1 MSTWAW
7 QRFEG
12 FAYHLS
18 KSVLDFG
25 RLYCFKTSP
34 RKECCNAVFAATL
47 QRCFACYKTSPDFP
61 SAWGWVDKDWLIFNL
76 WVNLSFNIT
85 AALMRISFVT
95 IDLPANRRGFLKSLF
110 SWRSGKVHE
119 LEDNTWLH
127 VLKLHSRA
135 CYSPNVYDYS
145 GPWKLDLLSNQWSV
159 IYFLPFLVFVG
170 INNFTFTSAAWY
182 QGTCIFRLVE
192 YCQKHAT

>member
-127 VLKLHSRA
+127 VLSYIPELVTVQMFTIIPCHENWIFYLTS
-135 CYSPNVYDYS
+135 D
-145 GPWKLDLLSNQWSV
+145 QWF
-159 IYFLPFLVFVG
+159 IPFHF
-170 INNFTFTSAAWY
+170 
-182 QGTCIFRLVE
+182 
-192 YCQKHAT
+192 

>member
-25 RLYCFKTSP
+25 RLYRFKKSP
-34 RKECCNAVFAATL
+34 RKECCNAVFAV
-47 QRCFACYKTSPDFP
+47 RCFACYKTSPDFP

-127 VLKLHSRA
+127 VLSYIPELVTVQMFTIIPCHENWIFYLTS
-135 CYSPNVYDYS
+135 D
-145 GPWKLDLLSNQWSV
+145 QWFIS
-159 IYFLPFLVFVG
+159 FHF
-170 INNFTFTSAAWY
+170 
-182 QGTCIFRLVE
+182 
-192 YCQKHAT
+192 